1 MSEFQHYEWLAL
13 DRPLN
18 AAQLAEVKR
27 LSSHMDRVTSTNASV
42 SYSYGDFKHDPLDVL
57 ARYFDV
63 FFYHAN
69 WGTKTV
75 AFRFSSDVI
84 KRAAIEPYLIKH
96 CVELEQRRDFWILSI
111 TLETENDY
119 AWIREEDE
127 AASAADIAGVRR
139 QIAQGDYRALYL
151 MWLAKIQEHHD
162 EFSDDEDY
170 DEDYESEEDIGE
182 APPLPADLK
191 NLDAA
196 LNRFCKFFAI
206 DANLVAAA
214 AQQSAQK
221 KEPSRSEMKAAI
233 ASLSRKECDDFLLQ
247 LLDDQSSLSDRLR
260 QRLGLTSIVVKWG
273 KRLLLVPFALPFA
286 ALAAQAL
293 PLASD
298 PDSFWSTSRPGQT
311 QSLVYSLASS
321 NNAVAGG
328 GSVFAV
334 NSDSRVLSVVAPG
347 GAAALN
353 FEAPLLSL
361 YALTGVVADSIAP
374 STAPFASL

>member
-1 MSEFQHYEWLAL
+1 MMSEFQYYEWLAL

-63 FFYHAN
+63 FLYHAN

-75 AFRFSSDVI
+75 AFRFSSDVM

-191 NLDAA
+191 NSM
-196 LNRFCKFFAI
+196 R
-206 DANLVAAA
+206 
-214 AQQSAQK
+214 
-221 KEPSRSEMKAAI
+221 R
-233 ASLSRKECDDFLLQ
+233 
-247 LLDDQSSLSDRLR
+247 
-260 QRLGLTSIVVKWG
+260 
-273 KRLLLVPFALPFA
+273 
-286 ALAAQAL
+286 
-293 PLASD
+293 
-298 PDSFWSTSRPGQT
+298 
-311 QSLVYSLASS
+311 
-321 NNAVAGG
+321 
-328 GSVFAV
+328 
-334 NSDSRVLSVVAPG
+334 
-347 GAAALN
+347 
-353 FEAPLLSL
+353 
-361 YALTGVVADSIAP
+361 
-374 STAPFASL
+374 